1 MPLPLDSVRV
11 LDLAIDFRNP
21 KGLEVLRLLAEAGAV
36 GV

>member
-1 MPLPLDSVRV
+1 MPLPHYSVRDH
-11 LDLAIDFRNP
+11 DLSIDFRNP